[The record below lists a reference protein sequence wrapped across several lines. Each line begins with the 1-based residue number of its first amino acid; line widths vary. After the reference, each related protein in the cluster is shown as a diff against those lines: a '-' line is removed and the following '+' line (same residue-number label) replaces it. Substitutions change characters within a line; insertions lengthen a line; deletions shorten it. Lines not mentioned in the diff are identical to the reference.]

1 VQGNREK
8 ALEAERRDL
17 DYRGDSVL
25 LAALEQGL
33 DDAGPSGAM
42 KAMAEALVDRAQTS
56 YVNPFIIGE
65 TFARAG
71 AVDEA
76 LFWLDQAVQHGS
88 FETTYIAVRPD
99 FEILRA
105 DPRYRALV
113 DRVYGPGNR
122 TTARP

>member
-1 VQGNREK
+1 
-8 ALEAERRDL
+8 
-17 DYRGDSVL
+17 VL
-25 LAALEQGL
+25 RAALEQGL

-42 KAMAEALVDRAQTS
+42 KAMAEALVDRARTS

-65 TFARAG
+65 TFVRAG

-76 LFWLDQAVQHGS
+76 LFWLDKAVQYGS
-88 FETTYIAVRPD
+88 FETTYIAVRPN

-113 DRVYGPGNR
+113 DRVYAPGNVISV
-122 TTARP
+122 RP